1 MNQIEELTK
10 DIERKE
16 QALTEKHI
24 ILSHDACKDKIEELK
39 SIIRASDQQTE
50 EFKTIIKASSTSE
63 RKAKSDLTPAI
74 KDLDELKQE
83 VKIQA
88 SIAAKAELNLQVS

>member
-1 MNQIEELTK
+1 MEIKSKSLENNQDSMIHQKYVNQIEELTK

-39 SIIRASDQQTE
+39 SIIR
-50 EFKTIIKASSTSE
+50 
-63 RKAKSDLTPAI
+63 
-74 KDLDELKQE
+74 
-83 VKIQA
+83 
-88 SIAAKAELNLQVS
+88 SI